1 MSFTAVD
8 VQLDFLA
15 WRDDQLIEISD
26 QLEEN
31 FPVLLTALKDE
42 VEQASSWELARATLA
57 LSSKAEELI
66 KRWAADQ
73 LVVALSRAET
83 ELEQTILQLPD
94 RLSIDGGTWDQ
105 VTNAL
110 PAFAGVGLIAA
121 SVAAIPTVISFAT
134 VGTGFLAFWSTAAIS
149 WPLFAL
155 GAAVIGVA
163 SYSGSETLKYAYDN
177 ARERLCDRVSKE
189 AERQVFGLSQSPGAR
204 CILNDI
210 QAAVIQAGQHRI
222 ERKAC

>member
-1 MSFTAVD
+1 MTLTAID
-8 VQLDFLA
+8 AQLEFLA

-31 FPVLLTALKDE
+31 FPVLLMALKD
-42 VEQASSWELARATLA
+42 VVDQSSTWELAQATFA
-57 LSSKAEELI
+57 LTSNAEELI
-66 KRWAADQ
+66 TQWAAEQ
-73 LVVALSRAET
+73 LSEALSRAET

-94 RLSIDGGTWDQ
+94 RMSIDGDTWDQ

-134 VGTGFLAFWSTAAIS
+134 VGTGFLAVWSTAAIS

-163 SYSGSETLKYAYDN
+163 SYSGSETLKYAYDS
-177 ARERLCDRVSKE
+177 ARDRLYDRVSKE
-189 AERQVFGLSQSPGAR
+189 AERQVFGLGQSPGAR

-210 QAAVIQAGQHRI
+210 QAAVVQAGQHRI
-222 ERKAC
+222 EGKD

>member
-1 MSFTAVD
+1 LTLTAID
-8 VQLDFLA
+8 AQLEFLA

-31 FPVLLTALKDE
+31 FPVLLMALKD
-42 VEQASSWELARATLA
+42 VVDQSSTWELAQATFA
-57 LSSKAEELI
+57 LTSNAEELI
-66 KRWAADQ
+66 TQWAAEQ
-73 LVVALSRAET
+73 LSEALSRAET

-94 RLSIDGGTWDQ
+94 RMSIDGDTWDQ

-121 SVAAIPTVISFAT
+121 SVTAIPTVISFAT
-134 VGTGFLAFWSTAAIS
+134 VGTGFLAVWSTAAIS

-163 SYSGSETLKYAYDN
+163 VDCL
-177 ARERLCDRVSKE
+177 
-189 AERQVFGLSQSPGAR
+189 
-204 CILNDI
+204 
-210 QAAVIQAGQHRI
+210 
-222 ERKAC
+222 

>member
-1 MSFTAVD
+1 MNLTAVD
-8 VQLDFLA
+8 AQLEFLA
-15 WRDDQLIEISD
+15 WRDEQLVAISS
-26 QLEEN
+26 QLEQN
-31 FPVLLTALKDE
+31 FPNLVDELKDE
-42 VEQASSWELARATLA
+42 VDQSSTWELARATFD
-57 LSSKAEELI
+57 LSSNAEELI
-66 KRWAADQ
+66 TRWAADQ
-73 LVVALSRAET
+73 LSEALKRAET

-94 RLSIDGGTWDQ
+94 RLSIDGGTWDH

-134 VGTGFLAFWSTAAIS
+134 VGTGFFAIWSTAAIS

-155 GAAVIGVA
+155 GAAVVGVA
-163 SYSGSETLKYAYDN
+163 SYSGSETLKYAYDS
-177 ARERLCDRVSKE
+177 ARDRLCDRVSKE
-189 AERQVFGLSQSPGAR
+189 AERQVFGLGQSPGSR

-222 ERKAC
+222 EGKD